1 MKSWIFWI
9 LAGLGAYLAY
19 GAWFRDESSRERDIP
34 PLGMEPSTPGEKGGA
49 AAGVAESPPAP
60 PRGRTLLDDWRDAV
74 ARGDRGAAQALG
86 DRILGEASGSPDAV
100 LVPLERGREKLRAF
114 RAAGRGAEG
123 LQLAQEARL
132 LLTPALFEE
141 SVAAEERASLR
152 KALAELADEVLFSP
166 RHVEGADFSHTVRR
180 GDTLDQLCKKLFRE
194 RGTRVEPGLICEIN
208 GIKRPQDLQAG
219 AVIKVPLGE
228 ASVVVTKREF
238 RLYFLQGGAYVREF
252 AVGLGRAGLTPE
264 ATFVI
269 EDKMI
274 NPDWYPRPGV
284 KIPYGDPG
292 NILGSRWLG
301 FRDTEQFRGFG
312 IHGTKDPSS
321 IGREE
326 SSGCVRMHQ
335 EDVERL
341 FSWVPVGTTV
351 RIQR

>member
-9 LAGLGAYLAY
+9 LAGLGAYLVY
-19 GAWFRDESSRERDIP
+19 GAWFRGDEGREREVP
-34 PLGMEPSTPGEKGGA
+34 PLGMDPSRPDDQGGA
-49 AAGVAESPPAP
+49 VPGASDAPPAP
-60 PRGRTLLDDWRDAV
+60 PRDRTLLDDWRDAV

-86 DRILGEASGSPDAV
+86 DRILREAAGSPDALQV
-100 LVPLERGREKLRAF
+100 SLERGRERLRAS

-132 LLTPALFEE
+132 LLTPALFED
-141 SVAAEERASLR
+141 SLPTEERASLR
-152 KALAELADEVLFSP
+152 KSLAELAQEVVFSP
-166 RHVEGADFSHTVRR
+166 RHVESADFSHTVRR

-194 RGTRVEPGLICEIN
+194 RGSRVEPGLLCEIN
-208 GIKRPQDLQAG
+208 GIQRPQDLQAG

-228 ASVVVTKREF
+228 ASIVVVKREF

-264 ATFVI
+264 ATFVV

-292 NILGSRWLG
+292 NILGTRWLG
-301 FRDTEQFRGFG
+301 FRNTEQFRGFG

-341 FSWVPVGTTV
+341 FSWTPAGTTV
-351 RIQR
+351 RILR